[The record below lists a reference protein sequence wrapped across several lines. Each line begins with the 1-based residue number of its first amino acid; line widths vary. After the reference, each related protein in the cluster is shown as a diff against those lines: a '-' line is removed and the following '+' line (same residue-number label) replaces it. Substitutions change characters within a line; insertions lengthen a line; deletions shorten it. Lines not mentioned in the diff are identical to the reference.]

1 MNVQF
6 TRICGYA
13 GLVGACAMFAGDML
27 FYGHLGSGGEALASS
42 LLIVRQSPPQR
53 LVMGGLTSIIGGFGY
68 VLGAFHIYGQ
78 MSFRPEWLR
87 LCVAGAFLLIAIIS
101 TATHAVWGS
110 FALTVLAGSS
120 GAVLVANYMSVYFLI
135 GVIIG
140 IPASLLLAGAIVR
153 RSTNW
158 PVWFALI
165 SPGGF
170 YLLLSNA
177 TYLPAPL
184 GAPIVGGA
192 FNLAFAMFF
201 GTSIAISQLQLQIA
215 GISAGVS
222 R

>member
-1 MNVQF
+1 MNGQF
-6 TRICGYA
+6 TRIGGYA

-27 FYGHLGSGGEALASS
+27 FYGHLGTGGDALTSS
-42 LLIVRQSPPQR
+42 LQIVRQSAPQR

-68 VLGAFHIYGQ
+68 ALGAFHIYGQ
-78 MSFRPEWLR
+78 MSVRPAWLR

-120 GAVLVANYMSVYFLI
+120 GAALVANYMAAYFLI
-135 GVIIG
+135 GAIIG
-140 IPASLLLAGAIVR
+140 MPASLLLAVAIFR
-153 RSTNW
+153 RLTNW
-158 PVWFALI
+158 PMWFAGI
-165 SPGGF
+165 SPGGLYF
-170 YLLLSNA
+170 LLSNA

-201 GTSIAISQLQLQIA
+201 VTSIAISRLR
-215 GISAGVS
+215 S
-222 R
+222 RS